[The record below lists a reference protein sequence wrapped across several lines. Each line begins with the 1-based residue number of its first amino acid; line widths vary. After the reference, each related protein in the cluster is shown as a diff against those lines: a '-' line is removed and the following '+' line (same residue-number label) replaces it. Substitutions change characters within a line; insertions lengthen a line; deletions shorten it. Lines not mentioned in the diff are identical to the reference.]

1 MAKAKEKK
9 VGIVERFGRMLP
21 ESNLLFLILIAILI
35 VVSFVLQGTYTK
47 VGSGEQY
54 VVTNLIS
61 LDGFRWIL
69 YNIINNF
76 RAYPPLG
83 IVIVG
88 VIGFGFAE
96 KVGLLGTL
104 IKKVGH
110 STPEMFILPVIVFIG
125 INSSVASDAGYIV
138 LIPLAGALYAGLG
151 RNPLVGIA
159 AAFAAVSAGFGAA
172 LIPTP
177 GDGLLGTITE
187 GVAADAGIPLKYN
200 PVTMNYIFMIASTF
214 FLTAL
219 ITFVTKKYVE
229 KRADHHEVV
238 IPEEGRIDIGELNS
252 NEKKGLK
259 SAGVAFAAVMI
270 VLVTLYITG
279 PLKNYD
285 VETVTDVRDGTY
297 LAKGEE
303 TEDGWRQYIEFTIV
317 NGSITAVDY
326 DALNVQ
332 DDDSRTMSARAIDG
346 DYTLEDASAPTI
358 DTQFAAIEEYVLAG
372 NDVSAIQFDDEGM
385 SDEISGVTVPYAELT
400 ELFEDAYDN
409 VPAPKDGEF
418 KVTTPVTKKP
428 LLDNIIIIMIAIF
441 LFPSIAYG
449 RAVKK
454 INSGKEYIQ
463 LTTLAM
469 KDMAYIM
476 VFAIFAG
483 NFLAIFSHSGL
494 SDYIANNGAQLLI
507 DLNIQNDIVLLMA
520 FIALCAVIN
529 LFMGSASAKW
539 TLLAPIFVVM
549 LNTTSS
555 TLTPEIVQAAYR
567 VADSSTNI
575 ISPLMTY
582 MGVILIAAKKFVP
595 KFEVGDLMA
604 IMMPYSIAIFIG
616 WSAFFALWML
626 FGLPFGI

>member
-1 MAKAKEKK
+1 MEKTK
-9 VGIVERFGRMLP
+9 KIGIIERVGRFLP
-21 ESNLLFLILIAILI
+21 ESNLLFLILIGILI
-35 VVSFVLQGTYTK
+35 VVSYFLSGTYNK
-47 VGSGEQY
+47 VGSDETY
-54 VVTNLIS
+54 VVENLIS

-110 STPEMFILPVIVFIG
+110 STPESFILPVIVFIG

-177 GDGLLGTITE
+177 GDGLLGEITVRVAE
-187 GVAADAGIPLKYN
+187 GAGIPVKYGE
-200 PVTMNYIFMIASTF
+200 VTMNYIFMIASTF

-219 ITFVTKKYVE
+219 ITIITKVFIE
-229 KRADHHEVV
+229 KRASHHE
-238 IPEEGRIDIGELNS
+238 IILPDEDKIEIGELN
-252 NEKKGLK
+252 NEEKKGLK
-259 SAGVAFAAVMI
+259 NAFIALLIVVATI
-270 VLVTLYITG
+270 LVLYFTG
-279 PLKNYD
+279 PLKNYT
-285 VETVTDVRDGTY
+285 VELETG
-297 LAKGEE
+297 GEK
-303 TEDGWRQYIEFTIV
+303 
-317 NGSITAVDY
+317 
-326 DALNVQ
+326 L
-332 DDDSRTMSARAIDG
+332 M
-346 DYTLEDASAPTI
+346 
-358 DTQFAAIEEYVLAG
+358 
-372 NDVSAIQFDDEGM
+372 
-385 SDEISGVTVPYAELT
+385 
-400 ELFEDAYDN
+400 
-409 VPAPKDGEF
+409 
-418 KVTTPVTKKP
+418 KP
-428 LLDNIIIIMIAIF
+428 ILDNIIIIMIALF

-449 RAVKK
+449 RSVKK
-454 INSGKEYIQ
+454 ITNGKEYIQ
-463 LTTLAM
+463 VTTTAM

-483 NFLAIFSHSGL
+483 NFLSIFNHSGL
-494 SDYIANNGAQLLI
+494 AQYIANHGAQLLI
-507 DLNIQNDIVLLMA
+507 DLNIQNDILLLIA
-520 FIALCAVIN
+520 FIAICAVVN

-549 LNTTSS
+549 LNTTSKS
-555 TLTPEIVQAAYR
+555 LSPEIVQAAYR

-582 MGVILIAAKKFVP
+582 MGVILITAKKFAP

-604 IMMPYSIAIFIG
+604 MMMPYSMAIFIG
-616 WSAFFALWML
+616 WSLFFAIWMAL
-626 FGLPFGI
+626 GIPFGV

>member
-1 MAKAKEKK
+1 MAKTKK
-9 VGIVERFGRMLP
+9 VGIIEKLGRMLP

-35 VVSFVLQGTYTK
+35 VVSALLQGTYDV
-47 VGSGEQY
+47 VGSEGSYE
-54 VVTNLIS
+54 VLNLLS
-61 LDGFRWIL
+61 VDGFRWIL

-110 STPEMFILPVIVFIG
+110 STPESLILPVIVFIG

-151 RNPLVGIA
+151 KNPLTGIA

-177 GDGLLGTITE
+177 GDGLLGAITE
-187 GVAADAGIPLKYN
+187 TVSKSAGIPLEYN

-219 ITFVTKKYVE
+219 ITVVTKMFIEPRV
-229 KRADHHEVV
+229 DHYE
-238 IPEEGRIDIGELNS
+238 IELPEEDKIEIGELS
-252 NEKKGLK
+252 SDEKNGLK
-259 SAGVAFAAVMI
+259 AAGIALAVVVAVI
-270 VLVTLYITG
+270 LTLYFTG
-279 PLKNYD
+279 PLKNYTVD
-285 VETVTDVRDGTY
+285 IEGVEKT
-297 LAKGEE
+297 
-303 TEDGWRQYIEFTIV
+303 
-317 NGSITAVDY
+317 
-326 DALNVQ
+326 
-332 DDDSRTMSARAIDG
+332 
-346 DYTLEDASAPTI
+346 
-358 DTQFAAIEEYVLAG
+358 
-372 NDVSAIQFDDEGM
+372 
-385 SDEISGVTVPYAELT
+385 
-400 ELFEDAYDN
+400 
-409 VPAPKDGEF
+409 F
-418 KVTTPVTKKP
+418 KPV
-428 LLDNIIIIMIAIF
+428 LDNIIIIMIAIF

-449 RAVKK
+449 KATKK

-463 LTTLAM
+463 VTTTAM

-483 NFLAIFSHSGL
+483 NFLAIFGHSGL
-494 SDYIANNGAQLLI
+494 SSYIANNGAQLLI
-507 DLNIQNDIVLLMA
+507 DLNIQNDIILLIA

-549 LNTTSS
+549 LNTTSDNLS
-555 TLTPEIVQAAYR
+555 PEIVQAAYR

-582 MGVILIAAKKFVP
+582 MGVILITAKKFSP
-595 KFEVGDLMA
+595 KFEVGDLMSL
-604 IMMPYSIAIFIG
+604 MMPYSIAIFVG
-616 WSAFFALWML
+616 WSAFFAIWMAL
-626 FGLPFGI
+626 GIPFGM